1 MGEITRRQLR
11 RTGNDRYVWIKDG
24 PFDREIPNVSEAC
37 THDGRI
43 TGVSSGESTPYRCE
57 RLFVVDQLGPLGR
70 FGGGENAPYSSL
82 LEVSYKSTSYA
93 TPDLA
98 DENGKPNISPNE
110 NEKAGRTFQVLAMV
124 RQLIGMQRLA
134 KDLPVSNVYTLISP

>member
-24 PFDREIPNVSEAC
+24 PFDKEIPNVSEAC

-57 RLFVVDQLGPLGR
+57 RLFVVNQLGPLGR

-98 DENGKPNISPNE
+98 DETAN
-110 NEKAGRTFQVLAMV
+110 RTSRPTRMRRRAEPF
-124 RQLIGMQRLA
+124 R
-134 KDLPVSNVYTLISP
+134 Y